1 MKKWM
6 YVIFPGIGLGLFC
19 LLYFAEVK
27 KMDEAE
33 RVKAEQVAQAKKAED
48 DRKAKLQDE
57 ANASAAKKAKEREEE
72 RTRKEAEK
80 AAKWKAEGDKIQEET
95 DKYVAEAAASTK
107 KISDLEAQ
115 LAALRVQRDQA
126 NREYLDAIK
135 AVELGKIQ
143 RRTAEIEI
151 QRTIQMLVA
160 RADAS
165 MMAKMPP
172 PFVPPADH

>member
-6 YVIFPGIGLGLFC
+6 YVIFPAIGLGLFS
-19 LLYFAEVK
+19 LLYLSENK

-33 RVKAEQVAQAKKAED
+33 RVKAQQIADAKKADD

-95 DKYVAEAAASTK
+95 QKSLSEAAASTK
-107 KISDLEAQ
+107 KIAELEAQ
-115 LAALRVQRDQA
+115 LVALRDQRDQA
-126 NREYLDAIK
+126 NREYLEAIK
-135 AVELGKIQ
+135 GVELGKIQ
-143 RRTAEIEI
+143 RRNAEIEI
-151 QRTIQMLVA
+151 QRTTQMLVS
-160 RADAS
+160 RADTTL
-165 MMAKMPP
+165 MAKMPP
-172 PFVPPADH
+172 PFVPPAEH